1 MFEERRKKGCRSLA
15 LSPVS
20 LSRTRTHKHMRS
32 ARTAHT
38 PHEQGRVERPGP
50 SNILSSSCGSGHC
63 LDPCLSLS
71 LSLIIIYAY
80 AWISVQEQCR
90 VVVWVLCSSLPAP
103 SVCASCCPAG
113 LLQGPKLERRT
124 EEDACNGCC
133 CCEEKEGERERSSS
147 FLPSFHCAG
156 FSLLLATRSF
166 FWHYPHSCRSN
177 IMYTTC

>member
-71 LSLIIIYAY
+71 LSH
-80 AWISVQEQCR
+80 
-90 VVVWVLCSSLPAP
+90 SSLYMHMHGYLCRSSAGWWCGCSAVVCLPPVCVLAVARPACCKDP
-103 SVCASCCPAG
+103 SWRE
-113 LLQGPKLERRT
+113 ERKKMHAMAAAAARRR
-124 EEDACNGCC
+124 
-133 CCEEKEGERERSSS
+133 KEREREALPS
-147 FLPSFHCAG
+147 FLPSIA
-156 FSLLLATRSF
+156 LALA
-166 FWHYPHSCRSN
+166 Y
-177 IMYTTC
+177 Y